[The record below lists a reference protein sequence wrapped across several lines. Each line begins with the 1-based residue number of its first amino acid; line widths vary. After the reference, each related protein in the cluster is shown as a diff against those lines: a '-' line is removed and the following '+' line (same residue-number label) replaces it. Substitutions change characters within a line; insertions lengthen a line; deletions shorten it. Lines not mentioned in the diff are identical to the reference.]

1 MRNTYIW
8 DSQRNTFHFPDTW
21 EEVSPWRFPSW
32 SWLSRPP
39 VSPGSASCSSP
50 GCRTSG
56 PPGRR
61 SCTRSTPSR
70 GAASTGRQGTVGS
83 LNIQCSGQVRSGQV
97 TACYQLTVNPSFLV
111 ELEASSDPV
120 FAVFS
125 RESDAQG
132 EGRVGDVVVEVV
144 LLPHR
149 HSLHVVQV
157 DLHLQAGHPLLLVH
171 HVLPHLEEQ
180 NDQNLITRI
189 IMIVYHVEI
198 RVVVS
203 RLVVFGVVGQLHLGQ
218 INAVVVWLQNLLEL
232 QWWPILTVWFH
243 QFLWKYLDWTWQS
256 NFYEN
261 IQCDFL
267 LATPWVKNKK

>member
-1 MRNTYIW
+1 MTTALTIN
-8 DSQRNTFHFPDTW
+8 
-21 EEVSPWRFPSW
+21 
-32 SWLSRPP
+32 PP
-39 VSPGSASCSSP
+39 
-50 GCRTSG
+50 
-56 PPGRR
+56 
-61 SCTRSTPSR
+61 
-70 GAASTGRQGTVGS
+70 
-83 LNIQCSGQVRSGQV
+83 L
-97 TACYQLTVNPSFLV
+97 LV
-111 ELEASSDPV
+111 ELHAAADPV
-120 FAVFS
+120 LAVLGGQ
-125 RESDAQG
+125 RDAEG

-232 QWWPILTVWFH
+232 Q
-243 QFLWKYLDWTWQS
+243 
-256 NFYEN
+256 
-261 IQCDFL
+261 
-267 LATPWVKNKK
+267 